1 MGQHRCRI
9 FCTKCD
15 QIYNLRRKPVLRHL
29 TGIIRISHTYHALLD
44 SVQKPLGVKCRY
56 VRSHS
61 CMNNHF
67 ATSFETL
74 VSQAADGNNLNS
86 RIGCICHIG
95 ICTDYNT
102 YNKLYARAFYVFRQI
117 YFAFFGKSILCFSAV
132 LFYIFRINFFIR

>member
-15 QIYNLRRKPVLRHL
+15 QIYNLRRKTVLRHL
-29 TGIIRISHTYHALLD
+29 TGIVRISHTYHALLD

-95 ICTDYNT
+95 ICTDYNQCRWFPIHIT
-102 YNKLYARAFYVFRQI
+102 WVFLVLQCCVI
-117 YFAFFGKSILCFSAV
+117 ISSYYFFKS
-132 LFYIFRINFFIR
+132 